1 MLMCSDTRRIF
12 RRRRG
17 ISKGYTLIEVLVA
30 MAIYMAM
37 LMLAGT
43 ALNQG
48 LAQYHGLVEKGIDF
62 WDYAKKIS
70 LDKSFNS
77 AIDYYVYTRSDQW
90 FPYFKG
96 ERESVSYV
104 SLAPFAGDLPV
115 VVWIKSE
122 RQSNGKT
129 AVVYYELPVYTKS
142 YEDIEREESLG
153 DYKKGKSMK
162 VLENVEGV
170 EFRFYAYDLFTKKHE
185 WFDHFPGNKK
195 KILPVLV
202 KISYV
207 TNGEKSILNFR
218 TNVNSLVK
226 TLYNERYLQ

>member
-1 MLMCSDTRRIF
+1 
-12 RRRRG
+12 
-17 ISKGYTLIEVLVA
+17 

-48 LAQYHGLVEKGIDF
+48 LAQYQGLVEKGIDF

-96 ERESVSYV
+96 ESESVSYV

-142 YEDIEREESLG
+142 YEDIEREESFG

-162 VLENVEGV
+162 VLENAESV
-170 EFRFYAYDLFTKKHE
+170 EFRFYAYDFLTKKYE
-185 WFDHFPGNKK
+185 WVDRFKGSKK
-195 KILPVLV
+195 KLLPALV
-202 KISYV
+202 KISYMH
-207 TNGEKSILNFR
+207 NGEKSILNFR
-218 TNVNSLVK
+218 INVNSLVK
-226 TLYNERYLQ
+226 MLYDERYPQ

>member
-1 MLMCSDTRRIF
+1 MYSGTSRYFQRKP
-12 RRRRG
+12 R

-30 MAIYMAM
+30 MTIFTAM

-48 LAQYHGLVEKGIDF
+48 LAQYQGLVEKGIDF

-96 ERESVSYV
+96 EQGSVSYV
-104 SLAPFAGDLPV
+104 SLAPFAGELPV

-122 RQSNGKT
+122 NQVNGKKEII
-129 AVVYYELPVYTKS
+129 YYELPVYTKS
-142 YEDIEREESLG
+142 YEDIEREEIFG

-162 VLENVEGV
+162 VLEDAEGV
-170 EFRFYAYDLFTKKHE
+170 EFRFYGFDLVTKKYE
-185 WFDHFPGNKK
+185 WSDRFNGNKK
-195 KILPVLV
+195 KLLPMLIR
-202 KISYV
+202 ISYMN
-207 TNGEKSILNFR
+207 NGEKSIMNFR
-218 TNVNSLVK
+218 ININSFAK
-226 TLYNERYLQ
+226 TLYNERYLQQ